1 MPVRGNVPAYYARG
15 MLRSL
20 WDVFAADR
28 VDHADLQHIIQRHF
42 RSGSQPAKRVVIYP
56 GDEPH
61 AIKLRF
67 AKDDR
72 LTHIEAGPALTP
84 ETEAAIIRA
93 ITDALTPTEP
103 RVVRQ
108 VLFAAHKL
116 TGCWRYKD
124 RFQLTPVP
132 PEAPQLNCLVGDHP
146 FILETKIAGSKDG
159 FLTSR
164 RAGQALRESEL
175 LLAGLINTGVH
186 QLPARPWHGYWVLL
200 PDDGHKTAY
209 LMPGYHYPMP
219 QSPDFT
225 DITASAPLRPPFEM
239 FGPYGMTAGAPF
251 TMPDNLSETLD
262 TYYALPPSTRQ
273 RFVRSCYWLQY
284 ANHAFLH
291 SSSSAFMAVVTA
303 AEVLFPPPPTE
314 RCTTCG
320 QQQYRLRS
328 AFARLL
334 DHSLTLLTSHC
345 VGEDRAIETRLKHLY
360 DTRSSITHGSDL
372 RGWDIVSEFTP
383 RGSQDDDDL
392 RTLLRIT
399 PYTLAQW
406 LREQDTIPRVEL
418 SGVKKK
424 DARIQRRQVI
434 EL

>member
-1 MPVRGNVPAYYARG
+1 
-15 MLRSL
+15 
-20 WDVFAADR
+20 
-28 VDHADLQHIIQRHF
+28 
-42 RSGSQPAKRVVIYP
+42 
-56 GDEPH
+56 
-61 AIKLRF
+61 
-67 AKDDR
+67 
-72 LTHIEAGPALTP
+72 
-84 ETEAAIIRA
+84 
-93 ITDALTPTEP
+93 
-103 RVVRQ
+103 
-108 VLFAAHKL
+108 
-116 TGCWRYKD
+116 
-124 RFQLTPVP
+124 
-132 PEAPQLNCLVGDHP
+132 
-146 FILETKIAGSKDG
+146 
-159 FLTSR
+159 
-164 RAGQALRESEL
+164 
-175 LLAGLINTGVH
+175 
-186 QLPARPWHGYWVLL
+186 
-200 PDDGHKTAY
+200 
-209 LMPGYHYPMP
+209 MPGYHYPMP

-334 DHSLTLLTSHC
+334 DHSS
-345 VGEDRAIETRLKHLY
+345 
-360 DTRSSITHGSDL
+360 RSSQVTASERIVRSRHVLSTSTTRDPAL
-372 RGWDIVSEFTP
+372 RTAATSGGGISFRSSRP
-383 RGSQDDDDL
+383 AGSQDDDDL

-418 SGVKKK
+418 SGVKKNN
-424 DARIQRRQVI
+424 ATIQRRQVI